1 MTKDYRY
8 IIVLPK
14 HGESFDDGDSFE
26 SNLDDLV
33 EVAEEYADYYHSE
46 RDGWESSWPEIFHIY
61 STLGKLMG
69 EVEVQRESV
78 PEFVGTLKPKQG
90 ET

>member
-46 RDGWESSWPEIFHIY
+46 RERWV
-61 STLGKLMG
+61 G
-69 EVEVQRESV
+69 EFLARDF
-78 PEFVGTLKPKQG
+78 PCL
-90 ET
+90 